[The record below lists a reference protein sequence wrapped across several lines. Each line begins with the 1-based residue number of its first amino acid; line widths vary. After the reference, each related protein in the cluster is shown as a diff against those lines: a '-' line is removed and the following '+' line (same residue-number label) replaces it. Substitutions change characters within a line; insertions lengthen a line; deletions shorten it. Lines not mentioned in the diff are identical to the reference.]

1 MKLTVKRRRRRT
13 SIRLEI
19 GKLALT
25 VEFPKIRELL
35 QLLLL

>member
-1 MKLTVKRRRRRT
+1 MRLTIKRRRRRT

-25 VEFPKIRELL
+25 VEFPINQELL
-35 QLLLL
+35 AT